1 MDLENHC
8 GNSGCIC
15 THTQG
20 CERGWI
26 FGKYTEDKVVKL
38 SNGIHST
45 VTETFEGVSPCPIC
59 DPDRYEIFL
68 TSKNRQELFE
78 RLRKRGTH
86 QRAKAYNEEENS
98 KTRTL

>member
-20 CERGWI
+20 CERGWVY
-26 FGKYTEDKVVKL
+26 GKYNDDKVVKL
-38 SNGIHST
+38 PNGVNST

-68 TSKNRQELFE
+68 TSKSRLELFE

>member
-8 GNSGCIC
+8 GVTGCIC

-26 FGKYTEDKVVKL
+26 YGKYNEDKVVKL
-38 SNGIHST
+38 PNGVHST

-59 DPDRYEIFL
+59 DPDCYEIFL
-68 TSKNRQELFE
+68 TSKSRLELFE

>member
-8 GNSGCIC
+8 KASGCIC
-15 THTQG
+15 THTGG

-26 FGKYTEDKVVKL
+26 LGKYTEDKVVKL
-38 SNGIHST
+38 SNGIDST

-68 TSKNRQELFE
+68 TSKSRLELFE
-78 RLRKRGTH
+78 RLRNRGTH
-86 QRAKAYNEEENS
+86 QRSKAYQDDERS